1 MCHDWPV
8 KKSIVNLPIRL
19 KGNSKHICGNALS
32 LLEVQNKDINAASH
46 MLLTRVKLRLWCRP
60 SWSWRTKQI

>member
-32 LLEVQNKDINAASH
+32 LLEVQNKDINTASH
-46 MLLTRVKLRLWCRP
+46 MLLTRVKLRL
-60 SWSWRTKQI
+60 